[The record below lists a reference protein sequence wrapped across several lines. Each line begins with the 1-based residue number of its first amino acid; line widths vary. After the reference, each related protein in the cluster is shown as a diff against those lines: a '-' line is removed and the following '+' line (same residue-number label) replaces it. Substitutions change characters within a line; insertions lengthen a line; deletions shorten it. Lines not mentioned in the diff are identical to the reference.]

1 LQIFSLARGNSTSLF
16 INVSIWSDRDET
28 HKFKWDGVFSLPN
41 MAVKFED
48 LPPQVQNQ
56 IQQLQQFQQQ
66 LQILVSQRQQIE
78 LRLMDAEKALEELE
92 KVEENTPIFKNVGSL
107 LLKAKG
113 KEEVVKELKEEKESL
128 EVRKNTLEKQETR
141 IKEKIEELQTKI
153 QNSLSSPQAS

>member
-1 LQIFSLARGNSTSLF
+1 
-16 INVSIWSDRDET
+16 
-28 HKFKWDGVFSLPN
+28 
-41 MAVKFED
+41 
-48 LPPQVQNQ
+48 
-56 IQQLQQFQQQ
+56 
-66 LQILVSQRQQIE
+66 
-78 LRLMDAEKALEELE
+78 MDAEKALEELE